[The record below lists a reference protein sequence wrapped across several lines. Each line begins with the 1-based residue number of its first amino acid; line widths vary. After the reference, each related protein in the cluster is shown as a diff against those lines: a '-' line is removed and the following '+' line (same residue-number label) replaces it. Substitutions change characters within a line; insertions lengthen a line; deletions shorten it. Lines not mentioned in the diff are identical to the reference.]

1 MPQEQSKLA
10 MLVKLFNQLF
20 VESENTR
27 LQTGANEPFYRAP
40 ESNLPATI
48 YSRDDYLSS
57 ALHEIAHW
65 CIAGKKRRQVND
77 FGYWYKP
84 EGRTQSEQDQ
94 FERVEIKPQAVE
106 WALSLACR
114 HPFHFS
120 ADNISPGIDASEDFK
135 KSVRRQLHCYLNSS
149 SLPARAQLLYEHLD
163 RLFANYPGAHHSPT
177 VDSSSKESCDV

>member
-20 VESENTR
+20 AETENTR
-27 LQTGANEPFYRAP
+27 LQTGASEPFYQAP
-40 ESNLPATI
+40 ESDLPATI

-65 CIAGKKRRQVND
+65 CIAGKKRRQIDD

-84 EGRTQSEQDQ
+84 EGRTQLEQDQ

-114 HPFHFS
+114 HQFNFS
-120 ADNISPGIDASEDFK
+120 ADNISQGIDASEEFK
-135 KSVRRQLHCYLNSS
+135 TSVRQQLQRYLDNS
-149 SLPARAQLLYEHLD
+149 SLPPRAQLLYTHLNQ
-163 RLFANYPGAHHSPT
+163 LFGNQPVEKNKLTS
-177 VDSSSKESCDV
+177 DKSLKESCDV